1 MRKSINHLYLIIL
14 ISILSSVAPMGV
26 DTYLPSIPE
35 IAKYFDVNIHKV
47 ELSLSIFLIGF
58 AIGQIFGGPIS
69 DRYGRR
75 VGSIVGLLGYAL
87 FSFLIIFSSSIY
99 ELWIYRF
106 LEAFFGGITVVNATA
121 AVRDRF
127 SGQEAAKVF
136 SLIGMVRSLAP
147 LLAPVFGAAII
158 HFFPWEGIFVFLTI
172 YALIVAF
179 FIYKDLPESFTYT
192 KQNIIESYKL
202 VLTHKKAMKAML
214 VLAISFGAFFIII
227 AKTSYIY
234 IEYFGIKTD
243 YFPLFFGINFIILIA
258 MINVNVKLLKTYEAK
273 NIAKYA
279 TFIQF
284 CVGIIFLLIHKDMN
298 LILTVIIIASYMSM
312 MAFIFGNC
320 MSLAIEHFSKNA
332 GVASGVIGVLQF
344 GLGAL
349 ISSVALNFDNNG
361 FFVIAFS
368 ITILSIIS
376 FFIIRSYLHF
386 LHWLKMGCKIHNFR
400 LTEKT

>member
-106 LEAFFGGITVVNATA
+106 LEAFFGGIVVVNAAA

-127 SGQEAAKVF
+127 QGAEAAKVF

-147 LLAPVFGAAII
+147 MLAPAIGAAII
-158 HFFPWEGIFVFLTI
+158 HFFPWEAIFIFLTL
-172 YALIVAF
+172 YAFIVAF
-179 FIYKDLPESFTYT
+179 FVYKDLPESYTYT
-192 KQNIIESYKL
+192 KQNVFESYKL
-202 VLTHKKAMKAML
+202 VLSHKVALKAML
-214 VLAISFGAFFIII
+214 TLGFSFGGFFIII
-227 AKTSYIY
+227 AKTSFIY
-234 IEYFGIKTD
+234 IEYFKISTD
-243 YFPLFFGINFIILIA
+243 YFPFFFGINFVVLMLMIKVNVNLLKKYSPVEIVKMAILVQIISAIFFIILQ
-258 MINVNVKLLKTYEAK
+258 E
-273 NIAKYA
+273 NIS
-279 TFIQF
+279 
-284 CVGIIFLLIHKDMN
+284 LIT
-298 LILTVIIIASYMSM
+298 IVIILAFYMSM

-320 MSLAIEHFSKNA
+320 MALSIEHFPNNA

-349 ISSVALNFDNNG
+349 ISSIALNFHDG
-361 FFVIAFS
+361 TFFPIALS
-368 ITILSIIS
+368 ITIISI
-376 FFIIRSYLHF
+376 FSYLIM
-386 LHWLKMGCKIHNFR
+386 KTYKKI
-400 LTEKT
+400 

>member
-14 ISILSSVAPMGV
+14 ISILSSVAPMGI

-158 HFFPWEGIFVFLTI
+158 HFFPWEGIFIFLTI

-243 YFPLFFGINFIILIA
+243 YFPIFFGINFIILIA
-258 MINVNVKLLKTYEAK
+258 MIKVNVNLLKTYQAK

-279 TFIQF
+279 TLIQF

-344 GLGAL
+344 GLGAI
-349 ISSVALNFDNNG
+349 ISSIALNFDNNG

-368 ITILSIIS
+368 ITFLSIIS
-376 FFIIRSYLHF
+376 FLIMRSY
-386 LHWLKMGCKIHNFR
+386 K
-400 LTEKT
+400 

>member
-158 HFFPWEGIFVFLTI
+158 HFFPWEGIFIFLTI

-258 MINVNVKLLKTYEAK
+258 MINVNVKLLKTYKAK

-279 TFIQF
+279 TLIQF

-368 ITILSIIS
+368 ITFLSIIS
-376 FFIIRSYLHF
+376 FLIIRSY
-386 LHWLKMGCKIHNFR
+386 K
-400 LTEKT
+400 

>member
-258 MINVNVKLLKTYEAK
+258 MIKVNINLLKTYEAK

-279 TFIQF
+279 TLIQF

-368 ITILSIIS
+368 ITFLSIIS
-376 FFIIRSYLHF
+376 FLIIRSY
-386 LHWLKMGCKIHNFR
+386 K
-400 LTEKT
+400 

>member
-14 ISILSSVAPMGV
+14 ISILSSVAPMGI

-158 HFFPWEGIFVFLTI
+158 HFFPWEGIFIFLTI

-279 TFIQF
+279 TLIQF

-349 ISSVALNFDNNG
+349 ISSIALNFDNNG

-368 ITILSIIS
+368 ITFLSIIS
-376 FFIIRSYLHF
+376 FLIIRSY
-386 LHWLKMGCKIHNFR
+386 K
-400 LTEKT
+400 

>member
-243 YFPLFFGINFIILIA
+243 YFPIFFGINFIILIA

-279 TFIQF
+279 TLIQF

-368 ITILSIIS
+368 ITFLSIIS
-376 FFIIRSYLHF
+376 FLIMRSY
-386 LHWLKMGCKIHNFR
+386 K
-400 LTEKT
+400 

>member
-69 DRYGRR
+69 DRYGRK

-192 KQNIIESYKL
+192 KQNIVESYKL

-258 MINVNVKLLKTYEAK
+258 MIKVNVNLLKTYEAK

-279 TFIQF
+279 TLIQF

-344 GLGAL
+344 GLGAI
-349 ISSVALNFDNNG
+349 ISSIALNFDNNG

-368 ITILSIIS
+368 ITFLSIIS
-376 FFIIRSYLHF
+376 FLIIRSY
-386 LHWLKMGCKIHNFR
+386 K
-400 LTEKT
+400 

>member
-14 ISILSSVAPMGV
+14 ISILSSVAPMGI

-243 YFPLFFGINFIILIA
+243 YFPIFFGINFIILIA
-258 MINVNVKLLKTYEAK
+258 MINVNVKLLKTYKAK

-279 TFIQF
+279 TLIQF

-344 GLGAL
+344 GLGAI
-349 ISSVALNFDNNG
+349 ISSIALNFDNNG

-368 ITILSIIS
+368 ITFLSIIS
-376 FFIIRSYLHF
+376 FLIIRSY
-386 LHWLKMGCKIHNFR
+386 K
-400 LTEKT
+400 

>member
-99 ELWIYRF
+99 ELWLYRF
-106 LEAFFGGITVVNATA
+106 FEAFFGGITVVNATA

-258 MINVNVKLLKTYEAK
+258 MIKVNVNLLKTYEAK

-279 TFIQF
+279 TLIQF

-368 ITILSIIS
+368 ITFLSIIS
-376 FFIIRSYLHF
+376 FLIIRSY
-386 LHWLKMGCKIHNFR
+386 K
-400 LTEKT
+400 

>member
-87 FSFLIIFSSSIY
+87 FSCLIIFSSSIY

-258 MINVNVKLLKTYEAK
+258 MIKVNVTLLKTYEAK

-279 TFIQF
+279 TLIQF

-361 FFVIAFS
+361 FFVIACS
-368 ITILSIIS
+368 ITFLSIIS
-376 FFIIRSYLHF
+376 FLIIRSY
-386 LHWLKMGCKIHNFR
+386 K
-400 LTEKT
+400 

>member
-14 ISILSSVAPMGV
+14 ISILSSVAPMGI

-158 HFFPWEGIFVFLTI
+158 HFFPWEGIFIFLTI

-258 MINVNVKLLKTYEAK
+258 MIKVNVNLLKTHEAK

-279 TFIQF
+279 TLIQF
-284 CVGIIFLLIHKDMN
+284 CVGIIFLLIHTDMN

-312 MAFIFGNC
+312 LAFIFWNC
-320 MSLAIEHFSKNA
+320 MSFAIEHFSKNA

-344 GLGAL
+344 GLGAI
-349 ISSVALNFDNNG
+349 ISSIALNFDNNG

-368 ITILSIIS
+368 ITFLSIIS
-376 FFIIRSYLHF
+376 FLIMRSY
-386 LHWLKMGCKIHNFR
+386 K
-400 LTEKT
+400 

>member
-14 ISILSSVAPMGV
+14 ISILSSVAPMGI

-258 MINVNVKLLKTYEAK
+258 MIKVNVNLLKTYEAK

-279 TFIQF
+279 TLIQF

-344 GLGAL
+344 GLGAI
-349 ISSVALNFDNNG
+349 ISSIALNFDNNG

-368 ITILSIIS
+368 ITFLSIIS
-376 FFIIRSYLHF
+376 FLIMRSY
-386 LHWLKMGCKIHNFR
+386 K
-400 LTEKT
+400 

>member
-14 ISILSSVAPMGV
+14 ISILSSVAPMGI

-258 MINVNVKLLKTYEAK
+258 MIKVNVNLLKTYQAK

-279 TFIQF
+279 TLIQF

-344 GLGAL
+344 GLGAI
-349 ISSVALNFDNNG
+349 ISSIALNFDNNG

-368 ITILSIIS
+368 ITFLSIIS
-376 FFIIRSYLHF
+376 FFIIRSY
-386 LHWLKMGCKIHNFR
+386 K
-400 LTEKT
+400 

>member
-14 ISILSSVAPMGV
+14 ISILSSVAPMGI

-158 HFFPWEGIFVFLTI
+158 HFFPWEGIFVFLII
-172 YALIVAF
+172 YALIVLF
-179 FIYKDLPESFTYT
+179 FFYNDLPESFTYT

-258 MINVNVKLLKTYEAK
+258 MIKVNVNLLKTYEAK

-279 TFIQF
+279 TLIQF

-344 GLGAL
+344 GLGAI
-349 ISSVALNFDNNG
+349 ISSIALNFDNNG

-368 ITILSIIS
+368 ITFLSIIS
-376 FFIIRSYLHF
+376 FLIMRSY
-386 LHWLKMGCKIHNFR
+386 K
-400 LTEKT
+400 

>member
-14 ISILSSVAPMGV
+14 ISILSSVAPMGI

-279 TFIQF
+279 TLIQF

-368 ITILSIIS
+368 ITFLSIIS
-376 FFIIRSYLHF
+376 FLIMRSY
-386 LHWLKMGCKIHNFR
+386 
-400 LTEKT
+400 

>member
-158 HFFPWEGIFVFLTI
+158 HFFPWEGIFIFLTI

-279 TFIQF
+279 TLIQF

-349 ISSVALNFDNNG
+349 ISSIALNFDNNG

-368 ITILSIIS
+368 ITFLSIIS
-376 FFIIRSYLHF
+376 FLIIRSY
-386 LHWLKMGCKIHNFR
+386 K
-400 LTEKT
+400 

>member
-127 SGQEAAKVF
+127 SGQEAAKDF

-279 TFIQF
+279 TLIQF

-368 ITILSIIS
+368 ITFLSIIS
-376 FFIIRSYLHF
+376 FLIMRSY
-386 LHWLKMGCKIHNFR
+386 K
-400 LTEKT
+400 

>member
-243 YFPLFFGINFIILIA
+243 YFPIFFGINFIILIA
-258 MINVNVKLLKTYEAK
+258 MIKVNVNLLKTYEAK

-279 TFIQF
+279 TLIQF

-349 ISSVALNFDNNG
+349 ISSIALNFDNNG

-368 ITILSIIS
+368 ITFLSIIS
-376 FFIIRSYLHF
+376 FLIMRSY
-386 LHWLKMGCKIHNFR
+386 K
-400 LTEKT
+400 

>member
-258 MINVNVKLLKTYEAK
+258 MIKVNVNLLKTYEAK

-279 TFIQF
+279 TLIQF

-349 ISSVALNFDNNG
+349 ISSIALNFDNNG

-368 ITILSIIS
+368 ITFLSIIS
-376 FFIIRSYLHF
+376 FFIIRSY
-386 LHWLKMGCKIHNFR
+386 K
-400 LTEKT
+400 

>member
-258 MINVNVKLLKTYEAK
+258 MIKVNVNLLKTYEAK

-279 TFIQF
+279 TLIQF

-349 ISSVALNFDNNG
+349 ISSVALNFEDNG

-368 ITILSIIS
+368 ITFLSIIS
-376 FFIIRSYLHF
+376 FLIIRSY
-386 LHWLKMGCKIHNFR
+386 K
-400 LTEKT
+400 

>member
-258 MINVNVKLLKTYEAK
+258 MIKVNVNLLKTYEAK

-279 TFIQF
+279 TLIQF

-349 ISSVALNFDNNG
+349 ISSIALNFDNNG

-368 ITILSIIS
+368 ITFLSIIS
-376 FFIIRSYLHF
+376 FLIIRSY
-386 LHWLKMGCKIHNFR
+386 K
-400 LTEKT
+400 

>member
-243 YFPLFFGINFIILIA
+243 YFPIFFGINFIILIA
-258 MINVNVKLLKTYEAK
+258 MIKVNVNLLKTYQAK

-279 TFIQF
+279 TLIQF

-368 ITILSIIS
+368 ITFLSIIS
-376 FFIIRSYLHF
+376 FLIIRSY
-386 LHWLKMGCKIHNFR
+386 K
-400 LTEKT
+400 